1 MNQAI
6 PGGMGVAAAGVGPDP
21 AGSLRRDRHREFRAA
36 RRHSSRVRM
45 LRWSLPG
52 AGVLAVAS
60 FALSY
65 LVSARLPNLDGFGL
79 AIDAARITREGIVMD
94 HPRITGTTAK
104 GQRFEVRSARAWQ
117 SPASPKIINFAEIEA
132 EMGLEQGGEA
142 LLTADQGVYDSDRET
157 LAISGQVRIGS
168 SGGYGVNA
176 ANAFV
181 DFGKGSVQTA
191 EPVVVESAA
200 IRIEA
205 SGAVGDGGERR
216 IEFKGH
222 VRVMVKPRAEASP

>member
-6 PGGMGVAAAGVGPDP
+6 PGGMGVAATGMGPDP
-21 AGSLRRDRHREFRAA
+21 AGPLRRDRYREFRAA
-36 RRHSSRVRM
+36 RRHSSLVRM

-52 AGVLAVAS
+52 AGVLTAALFV
-60 FALSY
+60 LSY
-65 LVSARLPNLDGFGL
+65 IVSSRLPDLEGFGL
-79 AIDAARITREGIVMD
+79 ALDAARLTREGIVMD

-142 LLTADQGVYDSDRET
+142 LLTAGQGVYDSDRET
-157 LAISGQVRIGS
+157 LTISGQVRVGS
-168 SGGYGVNA
+168 SDGYGVHA

-181 DFGKGSVQTA
+181 DFRKGSVQTA
-191 EPVVVESAA
+191 EPIVVESAA

-216 IEFKGH
+216 IEFKGP
-222 VRVMVKPRAEASP
+222 VRVTVKPRPEASP